1 MSDATS
7 DAKVKKQEGGPST
20 TAKPANGAKPPMT
33 AAQTPAPAPTPI
45 GWPPNS
51 KQLPPDKT
59 PVITAKTPKD
69 GSRLVGQDYSTP
81 DLVAKVTGRAKYA
94 EDYRADG
101 MLFAKLLL
109 SPYPH
114 ARVLHIDAS
123 EALAMPG
130 VKGMIT
136 MDDLPAPADS
146 VTDLGVVIKANKLG
160 ERGLAMEPV
169 YQGEPILAIAA
180 VDELTAA
187 NAIEKVK
194 ISYEPLPFV
203 VDPFVSLRPGSPNA
217 RTQGNTWLRPAPP
230 AGAPPGPPPP
240 LEVHEVKWTEDDFK
254 GYTEGKM
261 PMGKPTDQWTFG
273 DVDAGFKKADLVL
286 DETFMTP
293 NTSHQCL
300 ETRTAFA
307 YWQNGKLFMH
317 VGTQSTVQTV
327 PAIARWMGM
336 SPDDVVL
343 ISEYTGG
350 GFGSKITASIQLII
364 PAILSKKVN
373 APVMMRVTREEEHY
387 IGRGRPSVT
396 GRLKVGFTKDGRI
409 TAVDMFSVADNGP
422 YDQGGD
428 AGMTG
433 IIVSM
438 LYQVPAM
445 HFRSISMLT
454 NTTPRSAQ
462 SSPGGMQGITLMEPI
477 LAKASRQLKMDM
489 AEIHKINAP
498 EGKAQYGP
506 PLRGKRAY
514 TTSCFVKEA
523 VDRGVELFNWNERV
537 ANNGKRVGTKVR
549 GVGMAI
555 STFVAGSRGY
565 DGLFL
570 IKPDGK
576 MYVQTG
582 IGNLGTENFSDS
594 QRVAAE
600 IMGVPWEKVELT
612 WGNTSKN
619 LPWSCSSGG
628 SQTTHA
634 MTRAAYA
641 VGMDGKQ
648 KLQEIAAKVHG
659 GRPEDYEV
667 AREAVYHKGGGNR
680 MTLAEAAQHAITM
693 GGKYDG
699 HDLPPNIN
707 KMTVASAKNLV
718 GQGLMGVAKDDY
730 AQDGNNFSFAASFA
744 EVEIDV
750 ETGAY
755 HIVDFLAVADVG
767 TVIHPKALGGQ
778 IMGRSML
785 GISHAICQKWVFDQ
799 HLGIPLAK
807 RFHYNKPPTILD
819 VPSNMNWAALNI
831 PDPEGP
837 VGARGIGE
845 PPVGG
850 GCCAV
855 LNAISSAVGDNVFR
869 RAPVTL
875 DAILTS
881 LENGKPV
888 LEPLTAHI

>member
-1 MSDATS
+1 MVTAT
-7 DAKVKKQEGGPST
+7 T
-20 TAKPANGAKPPMT
+20 
-33 AAQTPAPAPTPI
+33 
-45 GWPPNS
+45 
-51 KQLPPDKT
+51 PPDK
-59 PVITAKTPKD
+59 
-69 GSRLVGQDYSTP
+69 SRLVGQNYTTP
-81 DLVAKVTGRAKYA
+81 DLIAKVTGRSKYA

-114 ARVLHIDAS
+114 ARVLHIDAD

-136 MDDLPAPADS
+136 MDDLPAPADA
-146 VTDLGVVIKANKLG
+146 VTDLGVVIKASKWG
-160 ERGLAMEPV
+160 ERGLTMEPV
-169 YQGEPILAIAA
+169 YQGEPILAVAA

-187 NAIEKVK
+187 NAIEKIK
-194 ISYEPLPFV
+194 ISFERLPFV

-217 RTQGNTWLRPAPP
+217 RTDGNTWLRPAPA
-230 AGAPPGPPPP
+230 AGASAGPPPP
-240 LEVHEVKWTEDDFK
+240 LEVHEVKWTADEFNEY
-254 GYTEGKM
+254 GAGKM

-273 DVDAGFKKADLVL
+273 DLDAGFKNAALVL

-300 ETRTAFA
+300 EPRTAFA

-327 PAIARWMGM
+327 PAIARWMNM
-336 SPDDVVL
+336 KPENVVL

-350 GFGSKITASIQLII
+350 GFGSKGTASVQLII
-364 PAILSKKVN
+364 PAVLAKKCN

-387 IGRGRPSVT
+387 IGKARPSIT
-396 GRLKVGFTKDGRI
+396 GRLKVGFTKEGKI
-409 TAVDMFSVADNGP
+409 TAIDMYSVCDNGP
-422 YDQGGD
+422 YDQVGD
-428 AGMTG
+428 CGQSG
-433 IIVSM
+433 RIVSL
-438 LYQVPAM
+438 LYQPPAM
-445 HFRSISMLT
+445 RWRGINVLT
-454 NTTPRSAQ
+454 NTPTRSSQ

-477 LAKASRQLKMDM
+477 LAKASRQLGIDM
-489 AEIHKINAP
+489 VEIHKINAP
-498 EGKAQYGP
+498 QGKAPFGP
-506 PLRGKRAY
+506 PSNGKRPY
-514 TTSCFVKEA
+514 STSCFIKEA
-523 VDRGVELFNWNERV
+523 LDRGADLFKWNERV

-549 GVGMAI
+549 GLGVSS
-555 STFVAGSRGY
+555 STFVGGSRGY
-565 DGLFL
+565 DGLFV

-576 MYVQTG
+576 MYIQTG
-582 IGNLGTENFSDS
+582 IGNLGTECFADA

-600 IMGVPWEKVELT
+600 TMGMPWEKVELT
-612 WGNTSKN
+612 WGNTAKN
-619 LPWSCSSGG
+619 LPWSCNSGG

-641 VGMDGKQ
+641 AALDGKQ
-648 KLQEIAAKVHG
+648 KCQEIAAKVHG
-659 GRPEDYEV
+659 GRPEDYELVHETV
-667 AREAVYHKGGGNR
+667 ARKGGGARMTFAEVAQQAIKMGGEYDGHELPTDVNR
-680 MTLAEAAQHAITM
+680 MTT
-693 GGKYDG
+693 
-699 HDLPPNIN
+699 
-707 KMTVASAKNLV
+707 ASATNLA
-718 GQGLMGVAKDDY
+718 GQGLMGVAKDNFP
-730 AQDGNNFSFAASFA
+730 QDGTVFSFVASFA
-744 EVEIDV
+744 EVEVDV

-785 GISHAICQKWVFDQ
+785 GIAHAIGQKWVYDQ

-819 VPSNMNWAALNI
+819 VPANFNWAALNI

>member
-1 MSDATS
+1 M
-7 DAKVKKQEGGPST
+7 
-20 TAKPANGAKPPMT
+20 
-33 AAQTPAPAPTPI
+33 
-45 GWPPNS
+45 PNS
-51 KQLPPDKT
+51 LNNTKPISLQSVS
-59 PVITAKTPKD
+59 PVTAKTPPDK
-69 GSRLVGQDYSTP
+69 SRLVGQNYSTP

-146 VTDLGVVIKANKLG
+146 VTDLGAVIKADKHT

-169 YQGEPILAIAA
+169 YQGEPILALAA

-187 NAIEKVK
+187 NAIEKIK

-203 VDPFVSLRPGSPNA
+203 VDPFVSLRPGGPNA
-217 RTQGNTWLRPAPP
+217 RTDGNTWVMHPP
-230 AGAPPGPPPP
+230 AKGQEATGPTFS
-240 LEVHEVKWTEDDFK
+240 VGEVKWTEQDFQD
-254 GYTEGKM
+254 YASGKM
-261 PMGKPTDQWTFG
+261 PMGKPTADWSYG
-273 DVDAGFKKADLVL
+273 DVDAGFKSSALVL

-300 ETRTAFA
+300 ETRTAMA
-307 YWQNGKLFMH
+307 YWQGGKLFMH
-317 VGTQSTVQTV
+317 VGTQSTIQTI
-327 PAIARWMGM
+327 PALAQWMNM
-336 SPDDVVL
+336 KEDDIVL

-350 GFGSKITASIQLII
+350 GFGSKITASVQAII
-364 PAILSKKVN
+364 PAVLAKKCN
-373 APVMMRVTREEEHY
+373 APVMMRITREDEHY
-387 IGRGRPSVT
+387 IGRGRPSLA
-396 GRLKVGFTKDGRI
+396 GRVKVGFAKDGRI
-409 TAVDMFSVADNGP
+409 TAVDVFTVCDNGP
-422 YDQGGD
+422 YEEAYDGPSSGY
-428 AGMTG
+428 
-433 IIVSM
+433 IIS
-438 LYQVPAM
+438 LLFQAPAM
-445 HFRSISMLT
+445 RWRGISVLT

-462 SSPGGMQGITLMEPI
+462 SSPGGMQGIALMEPI
-477 LAKASRQLKMDM
+477 LAKAARQLNIDQIEM
-489 AEIHKINAP
+489 HKINAP
-498 EGKAQYGP
+498 EGKAKYGP
-506 PLRGKRAY
+506 PEGGKRSY
-514 TTSCFVKEA
+514 TTSCFMKQALDTGSKLFRWDERKAEA
-523 VDRGVELFNWNERV
+523 
-537 ANNGKRVGTKVR
+537 GKRNGTTLR
-549 GVGMAI
+549 GLGVSM
-555 STFVAGSRGY
+555 STFYGGSKGY
-565 DGLFL
+565 DGLFVV
-570 IKPDGK
+570 KPDGK
-576 MYVQTG
+576 MYIQTG

-594 QRVAAE
+594 HRVAAE
-600 IMGVPWEKVELT
+600 IMGVPWEKTELT
-612 WGNTSKN
+612 WGNTTKN
-619 LPWSCSSGG
+619 LPWSCASGG

-659 GRPEDYEV
+659 GRAGDYEV
-667 AREAVYHKGGGNR
+667 AREAVYHKGGGAR
-680 MTLAEAAQHAITM
+680 MSLAEAAQQAIRL
-693 GGKYDG
+693 GGRYDG
-699 HDLPPNIN
+699 HELPPGIN
-707 KMTVASAKNLV
+707 KVTVASAKALA
-718 GQGLMGVAKDDY
+718 GQGLLAVANDNY
-730 AQDGNNFSFAASFA
+730 PQDGDAFSFVASFA
-744 EVEIDV
+744 EVEVDV

-799 HLGIPLAK
+799 QLGIPLAK

-855 LNAISSAVGDNVFR
+855 LNAISSAVGDDMIR
-869 RAPVTL
+869 RAPVTV
-875 DAILTS
+875 DAILTA
-881 LENGKPV
+881 LEHGKPV